1 MMFKQNRGAGGDG
14 DEHQQ
19 VFRKF
24 AWNIAGTLAKSG
36 NAPSGRRTPSSRR
49 GSAKTTRRTAGAK

>member
-1 MMFKQNRGAGGDG
+1 MMFKQNRGAGADG

-36 NAPSGRRTPSSRR
+36 NAPSGRQKPSSRR
-49 GSAKTTRRTAGAK
+49 GSGKISRRSVGSK